1 MITGEKRKLYF
12 RNKEKIAIAEQ
23 AIEAQERQTGE
34 ETADRNAGF
43 YEELLEFAVSLANKL
58 QSCGAE
64 TYRVEESINRIV
76 AAYGIERVDAFVIP
90 SCIMASLE
98 TDEGK
103 IITKIRR
110 LKSGETL
117 LDGIERYS
125 ALSRRICAE
134 RPDMQEARRLLKE
147 TEKKVCRYSLPIY
160 YLAAFLIGA
169 GFGVFFGG
177 GILEALSAG
186 ICGLAIG
193 GSVRFMGRLHANAF
207 FSSFVCSF
215 ILGFLANVLAAI
227 GLSGNADIT
236 VIGAIMLLVPGFLFT
251 NSLRDVIYGD
261 TMSGLNRLV
270 QVLIIAVAL
279 AFGTSSGVSL
289 ARHLFPNIAIVL
301 QPIGHMLAVQCLA
314 GLIGTLGF
322 GLMFNMHGKG
332 IPFALLGSVI
342 SWPVCVLCMRLGL
355 AEPIAYLIAAA
366 ASSFYAEIMARIR
379 KFPAT
384 SYLMCALVPLIPG
397 SGIYYT
403 MDFIR
408 RNMLS
413 EAYSK
418 GMATAAIAGSMAVGV
433 LLVSTG
439 FRMWGVGTKN
449 RKQRA
454 AEKAAASGKKN

>member
-1 MITGEKRKLYF
+1 MITGEKRKALF
-12 RNKEKIAIAEQ
+12 GKKDKIARAEQ
-23 AIEAQERQTGE
+23 AIAAQETQAR
-34 ETADRNAGF
+34 AGDF

-58 QSCGAE
+58 QACGAE
-64 TYRVEESINRIV
+64 TYRVEETINRIV
-76 AAYGIERVDAFVIP
+76 AAYGVERVDAFVIP
-90 SCIMASLE
+90 SSIMASLE
-98 TDEGK
+98 TDEGQ

-110 LKSGETL
+110 LKNSETM
-117 LDGIERYS
+117 LDGIERYT
-125 ALSRRICAE
+125 ALSRRICTE
-134 RPDMQEARRLLKE
+134 KPDIQEARRLLRE
-147 TEKKVCRYSLPIY
+147 TEKKVCRYPLPIFY
-160 YLAAFLIGA
+160 FAAFLIGF

-177 GILEALSAG
+177 GILEALAAG
-186 ICGLAIG
+186 VCGLAIG
-193 GSVRFMGRLHANAF
+193 AATRFMGKFHANTF
-207 FSSFVCSF
+207 FTSFVCSF
-215 ILGFLANVLAAI
+215 ILGFLANAFTAV
-227 GLSGNADIT
+227 GFSGNADIT

-270 QVLIIAVAL
+270 QVLIIAIAL

-289 ARHLFPNIAIVL
+289 ARHIFPNIAFTL
-301 QPIGHMLAVQCLA
+301 EPISHPLWIQCIA
-314 GLIGTLGF
+314 GLVGTLGF
-322 GLMFNMHGKG
+322 GLMFNMHGRG

-366 ASSFYAEIMARIR
+366 VSAVYAEIMARIR

-408 RNMLS
+408 RGMLP
-413 EAYSK
+413 EAYDK
-418 GMATAAIAGSMAVGV
+418 GMLTAAIAGSMAVGV

-439 FRMWGVGTKN
+439 FRMWGVWKANRGRKTK
-449 RKQRA
+449 
-454 AEKAAASGKKN
+454 KA

>member
-1 MITGEKRKLYF
+1 MITGEKRKVLF
-12 RNKEKIAIAEQ
+12 QKKDKLAVAEQ
-23 AIEAQERQTGE
+23 AIAAQEQARAAAVRDE
-34 ETADRNAGF
+34 DEVF

-58 QSCGAE
+58 QACGAE
-64 TYRVEESINRIV
+64 TYRVEETINRIV
-76 AAYGIERVDAFVIP
+76 AAYGVERVDAFVIP

-98 TDEGK
+98 TDDGR

-110 LKSGETL
+110 LKSGETM
-117 LDGIERYS
+117 LDGIERFT
-125 ALSRRICAE
+125 ALSRKICAE
-134 RPDMQEARRLLKE
+134 KPGMQEARRLLRE
-147 TEKKVCRYSLPIY
+147 TEKKVCRYPLWIY
-160 YLAAFLIGA
+160 YLSAFFIGA
-169 GFGVFFGG
+169 GFGIFFGG
-177 GILEALSAG
+177 GILEALAAG
-186 ICGLAIG
+186 ISCMAIG
-193 GSVRFMGRLHANAF
+193 ASLRFMGKLHANTF
-207 FSSFVCSF
+207 FTSFVCSF
-215 ILGFLANVLAAI
+215 ILGLVANVLTAV
-227 GLSGNADIT
+227 GFCKNADIA

-289 ARHLFPNIAIVL
+289 ARYIFPNIAAGMA
-301 QPIGHMLAVQCLA
+301 PIDHPLYIQCIA
-314 GLIGTLGF
+314 GLMGTLGF
-322 GLMFNMHGKG
+322 GLMFNMHGRG
-332 IPFALLGSVI
+332 IPFALLGSII
-342 SWPVCVLCMRLGL
+342 SWPVCVLAMRLGL
-355 AEPIAYLIAAA
+355 AEPVAYLLGAA

-408 RNMLS
+408 RGMLQ
-413 EAYSK
+413 EAYDK

-439 FRMWGVGTKN
+439 FRMWSVWKNN
-449 RKQRA
+449 RKPKV
-454 AEKAAASGKKN
+454 KA